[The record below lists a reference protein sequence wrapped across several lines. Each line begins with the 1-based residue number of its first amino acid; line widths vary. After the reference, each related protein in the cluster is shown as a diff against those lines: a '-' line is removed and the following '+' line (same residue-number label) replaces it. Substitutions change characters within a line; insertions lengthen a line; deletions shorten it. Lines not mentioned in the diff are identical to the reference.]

1 MFFPPRAS
9 EIPTGPNGSLAA
21 RPRPA
26 RSSWRCCSAAQP
38 LACCSDAMR
47 SGMELEMMQQRW
59 GGKELLGKQAEIPM
73 EMSGVF
79 LFFWGGE
86 RGESHRKIHGHDM
99 IFIDLDD

>member
-1 MFFPPRAS
+1 MQRLEHDFAEERRVR
-9 EIPTGPNGSLAA
+9 E
-21 RPRPA
+21 
-26 RSSWRCCSAAQP
+26 
-38 LACCSDAMR
+38 AMR

-99 IFIDLDD
+99 IFSDLDD